1 MGRHGGL
8 NILPQKKWNVYNW
21 DNRLKVEEDEK
32 LVNTEIEKM
41 KKDWKLK
48 RLKEKIDKNHGNL
61 SIELIN
67 EIKKMKTPF
76 NNLDD
81 NEKTKIYMEIMNT
94 KSNLKKVKRDLNFKN
109 NYKIPEKFEKINFED
124 IKTTEEIDLE
134 FRDKGDNLTFQESLN
149 NIKLKPWYSL
159 PKKFEFEKNTVKLSE
174 KKDEKYL
181 NKKRKNKIN
190 TNDINKKLKE
200 ERVLRE
206 SIEHQRILDL
216 LNSAKNK

>member
-61 SIELIN
+61 SVELIN

-76 NNLDD
+76 DNLDD
-81 NEKTKIYMEIMNT
+81 NEKNKIYMEIMNT
-94 KSNLKKVKRDLNFKN
+94 KTNLKKAKRDLNFKN
-109 NYKIPEKFEKINFED
+109 NNKIPEKFEKINFED

-149 NIKLKPWYSL
+149 DIKLKPWYTL
-159 PKKFEFEKNTVKLSE
+159 PKKFEFEKNTVKLSD

-181 NKKRKNKIN
+181 NKKRKNKLRIN
-190 TNDINKKLKE
+190 VINKKLKD
-200 ERVLRE
+200 ERILRE
-206 SIEHQRILDL
+206 SIEHQRILEL
-216 LNSAKNK
+216 LNSNKNK

>member
-61 SIELIN
+61 SVELIN
-67 EIKKMKTPF
+67 EIKKLKTPF
-76 NNLDD
+76 DNLDD
-81 NEKTKIYMEIMNT
+81 NDKNKIYMEIMNT
-94 KSNLKKVKRDLNFKN
+94 KTNLKKAKRDLNFKN
-109 NYKIPEKFEKINFED
+109 NNKIPEKFEKINFED

-149 NIKLKPWYSL
+149 DIKLKPWYSL
-159 PKKFEFEKNTVKLSE
+159 PKKVEFEKNTVKLSD
-174 KKDEKYL
+174 KKDGKYL

-190 TNDINKKLKE
+190 TNAINKKLKD
-200 ERVLRE
+200 ERILRE
-206 SIEHQRILDL
+206 SIEHQRILEL
-216 LNSAKNK
+216 LNSNKN

>member
-61 SIELIN
+61 SVELIN
-67 EIKKMKTPF
+67 EIKKLKTPF
-76 NNLDD
+76 DNLDD
-81 NEKTKIYMEIMNT
+81 NDKNKIYMEIMNT
-94 KSNLKKVKRDLNFKN
+94 KTNLKKAKRDLNFKN
-109 NYKIPEKFEKINFED
+109 NNKIPEKFEKINFED

-159 PKKFEFEKNTVKLSE
+159 PKKFEFEKNTVKLSD
-174 KKDEKYL
+174 KKDGKYL

-190 TNDINKKLKE
+190 TNHINKKLKD
-200 ERVLRE
+200 ERILRE
-206 SIEHQRILDL
+206 SIEHQRILEL
-216 LNSAKNK
+216 LNSNKN